1 MRRKLNEL
9 STGSTSI
16 GIRLERLADK
26 GELKTTI
33 RQFHFFSIASNS
45 AEMKLKHNWRVRVE
59 DNENAIIFVLYT
71 STSMKMWLKV
81 A

>member
-9 STGSTSI
+9 STGSTSMT

-33 RQFHFFSIASNS
+33 RQFHFFSIASNW
-45 AEMKLKHNWRVRVE
+45 AEMKLKPSWRVRVLKTTRTQ
-59 DNENAIIFVLYT
+59 LYLF
-71 STSMKMWLKV
+71 STLPPQ
-81 A
+81 